1 MTPSRPD
8 KPSPVLRLVNSA
20 PVAGVAVPQHAV
32 ERAYGVPARG
42 LAAQVAPA
50 VAPAPRPSG
59 RTGWADV
66 TQENLSAAN
75 FASGVGNTDPRWLL
89 AVKTSSLIEGGK
101 AGLLTPARRREV
113 LNLAGQLRLRSF
125 DANLVIAIVQDAA
138 RAGEGALS
146 AGVRSRLT
154 LVGGVEALRAEGDEA
169 VSLRRRLPGLLLG
182 ALVLA
187 SVLAYG
193 LITWVTAG

>member
-1 MTPSRPD
+1 MAMTPQRPVN
-8 KPSPVLRLVNSA
+8 PTPVLRLVNSA
-20 PVAGVAVPQHAV
+20 PVAGVAVPQRSV

-42 LAAQVAPA
+42 LAGNT
-50 VAPAPRPSG
+50 APAPTRPG
-59 RTGWADV
+59 GPTGWADV
-66 TQENLSAAN
+66 TQENLSAAS
-75 FASGVGNTDPRWLL
+75 FAGGVGNTDPRWLL

-113 LNLAGQLRLRSF
+113 LNLAGQLRLRPF

-154 LVGGVEALRAEGDEA
+154 LVGGVEGLRTDSDQS

-187 SVLAYG
+187 GLLAYV
-193 LITWVTAG
+193 LITWVSGA